1 MATDAA
7 VLNVQ
12 QQLGARIRKLRLER
26 GWTQE
31 VLAERAGL
39 HPKYPGPV
47 ERGTRDIRLSTARAI
62 AAAFDLTLAEL
73 VSDLPPT
80 SLH

>member
-7 VLNVQ
+7 VLHVQ
-12 QQLGARIRKLRLER
+12 RRIGARLRQLRLER

-31 VLAERAGL
+31 TFAERAGL
-39 HPKYPGPV
+39 HPKYPGHV
-47 ERGTRDIRLSTARAI
+47 ERGTRDIRLSTALAI
-62 AAAFDLTLAEL
+62 AAALDLTLAEL

-80 SLH
+80 PLH

>member
-7 VLNVQ
+7 VLHVR
-12 QQLGARIRKLRLER
+12 QQLGARIRELRLER

-31 VLAERAGL
+31 TLAERAGL

-47 ERGTRDIRLSTARAI
+47 ERGRDIRLSTARAI